1 MSNSMQLNIR
11 CSEEQHARWS
21 EAAVLAKRKL
31 ADWAR
36 LKIDEGH
43 ARDATQLA
51 AQGRARRQSPNG

>member
-1 MSNSMQLNIR
+1 MANSMQLNIR

-36 LKIDEGH
+36 LKIDEAH
-43 ARDATQLA
+43 ARDV
-51 AQGRARRQSPNG
+51 AQQASHMRTRRQPPNA